1 MCSNLIMRAT
11 SWNIV
16 GHTHCNELVCV
27 HAIRL
32 GGELLDIFIVR
43 SWFVYILSPTS
54 WNIVGHIHRHKLVCK
69 QADSNLPAP
78 EKPSRPPKRKIVLV
92 KSKKFGTTIPIL
104 DITIFFTQKTR
115 IDISTEDFEAAGS
128 SGISR
133 RDSISTKRAVSLSPD
148 RCLARVQHF
157 EHLTPEN
164 DVNMSGADSNIQTRS
179 AKRKQED
186 LSESYTIL
194 ATFVFFGFLKKI

>member
-54 WNIVGHIHRHKLVCK
+54 WNIVGHIHRHKLVCT
-69 QADSNLPAP
+69 QADSDLLAP
-78 EKPSRPPKRKIVLV
+78 EKEKNCSC
-92 KSKKFGTTIPIL
+92 KK
-104 DITIFFTQKTR
+104 
-115 IDISTEDFEAAGS
+115 
-128 SGISR
+128 
-133 RDSISTKRAVSLSPD
+133 
-148 RCLARVQHF
+148 
-157 EHLTPEN
+157 
-164 DVNMSGADSNIQTRS
+164 
-179 AKRKQED
+179 
-186 LSESYTIL
+186 
-194 ATFVFFGFLKKI
+194 